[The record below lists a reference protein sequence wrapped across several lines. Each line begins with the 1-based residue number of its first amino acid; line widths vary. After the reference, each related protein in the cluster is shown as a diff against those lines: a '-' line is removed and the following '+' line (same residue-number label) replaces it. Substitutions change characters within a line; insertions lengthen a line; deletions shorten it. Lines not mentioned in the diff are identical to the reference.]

1 MGNCQGVRPIPMDI
15 QLYLIVTI
23 RSILTHPALSQKGI
37 TAAINRP
44 KAQPNDWSAD
54 KHISSPVDLV
64 AMKFGLTGGTLE
76 DLELTKLAPEGV
88 EIVRFGTNAAT
99 QAAIISGQLDVL
111 VSGNTLAAAISDAN
125 PEMILKPSSS

>member
-54 KHISSPVDLV
+54 KHISSPVG
-64 AMKFGLTGGTLE
+64 MKVGLTGGTLE
-76 DLELTKLAPEGV
+76 DLELTKLATEGV

-125 PEMILKPSSS
+125 PEMSLKPNSS